1 MTMIMAT
8 STNLF
13 SLYFL
18 FCVSFRCRRRYK
30 KCCVRNFS
38 FIVSSHYIP
47 SINNMENRW
56 VMSED
61 TNLLS
66 CERKMISI
74 KIKNHITK
82 YDWNISLGFKKT
94 YVISMID
101 LSKHYSS
108 APSIKL
114 NFCAANVNETQIF
127 LPQIFLA
134 AV

>member
-1 MTMIMAT
+1 
-8 STNLF
+8 
-13 SLYFL
+13 
-18 FCVSFRCRRRYK
+18 
-30 KCCVRNFS
+30 
-38 FIVSSHYIP
+38 
-47 SINNMENRW
+47 
-56 VMSED
+56 MSED

-66 CERKMISI
+66 HERKMISF
-74 KIKNHITK
+74 KTKNYITK
-82 YDWNISLGFKKT
+82 YDWNTNHDNKDKTLENTIISDVFWISLGFKKT